1 MYNPIN
7 NLYEGVDTISV
18 KLSNAFLNQSLLQT
32 LYFSKVQHINRVTYV
47 HNICDGLSL
56 SRTECFIKN
65 CERMIYHYYLD
76 IQADYIY
83 KLLWTDRYVSSCN
96 QVVYRAVGELVC
108 RKIIIIPEYYF
119 IPSHFFNRFNN
130 ITNLDMIRLAFH
142 IRKVCKLTELDF
154 FFDFDS
160 WKDVKPFITANRI
173 GKTTFYSI
181 DHGDFKSQI
190 IIYDR
195 HERLKAKNQVALKKI
210 AEIKPVRLEFRLN
223 MKTCNY
229 LDLSFLCGN
238 IYALFYRY
246 SPILIKSWKKYCIA
260 SVKKD
265 LNHPLFDYIQTAVEC
280 GQVPK
285 ISNELM
291 KAS

>member
-65 CERMIYHYYLD
+65 SEKMIYHYYLD

-83 KLLWTDRYVSSCN
+83 KLLWYDKYVSSCN
-96 QVVYRAVGELVC
+96 QVVCRAVGELVY
-108 RKIIIIPEYYF
+108 RKIVVIPEYYLV
-119 IPSHFFNRFNN
+119 PSQYMNRFNN
-130 ITNLDMIRLAFH
+130 ITNLNMIRLAFH
-142 IRKVCKLTELDF
+142 IQKICKLSELDF

-195 HERLKAKNQVALKKI
+195 HERLKAKNQMALK
-210 AEIKPVRLEFRLN
+210 EIEKNKPVRLEFRLN

-229 LDLSFLCGN
+229 LDLSFLHGN

-280 GQVPK
+280 GQVTK
-285 ISNELM
+285 ISKELM
-291 KAS
+291 KTS

>member
-18 KLSNAFLNQSLLQT
+18 KLSNAFLNQSILQT
-32 LYFSKVQHINRVTYV
+32 LYFSKVQHINQVTYV
-47 HNICDGLSL
+47 HNICDGLSI
-56 SRTECFIKN
+56 SRSECVIKN
-65 CERMIYHYYLD
+65 SESTIYHYYLD
-76 IQADYIY
+76 IQAEYIY
-83 KLLWTDRYVSSCN
+83 KLLIFDKYVYSCC
-96 QVVYRAVGELVC
+96 QVVYRAVGELIY
-108 RKIIIIPEYYF
+108 RKIVF
-119 IPSHFFNRFNN
+119 IPDYYLIPSQYINRFNN
-130 ITNLDMIRLAFH
+130 ITNLNMLRLAFH
-142 IRKVCKLTELDF
+142 IKKVCKLTELDF
-154 FFDFDS
+154 FFDFNS
-160 WKDVKPFITANRI
+160 WNDVKPFITAKRV
-173 GKTTFYSI
+173 GKTTFYSV

-195 HERLKAKNQVALKKI
+195 HERLKSKNQAAIKEI
-210 AEIKPVRLEFRLN
+210 ETIKPVRLEFRLN
-223 MKTCNY
+223 IKTCKY
-229 LDLSFLCGN
+229 LNLSFLYGN
-238 IYALFYRY
+238 IYDLFFRY